1 MIEDQ
6 NSFNKIIINCS
17 IKNDENDQNDDYS
30 KKPLLNN
37 QRGNYSTYLD
47 IQNVKDEKIRKLKLC
62 TILSFSCPMI
72 GVGGMN
78 LISTIYTSYF
88 YTNIVGLR
96 NIHLTLMFLYAF
108 IEIFFSYISHKFK
121 SKCFKTYGKR
131 TSFLLF
137 SAIIQAISFF
147 LFLNPPLKFNSIWHL
162 KLWSYFWS
170 IIFGISWGCSEVA
183 YHSLASQLTY
193 DYDERTRLQLFT
205 WYISVV
211 GSMSCSLLNGL
222 LGSFSEGYTYKEK
235 KKNMFI
241 ITFIYSI
248 LYLCG
253 IFITVLVLINK
264 DYKSKEDFVQL
275 SYANNYKMIKNM
287 FNNRPFILLVICY
300 SFTLLCGA
308 VCCMLLPYFCRYIIE
323 SNFLINWSPLF
334 FTTSMII
341 GIPFWIYINKIL
353 SINEKKYKY
362 ILSSGLLCISLTTCS
377 LVVHKNDDV
386 LFLFFCII
394 GGVTTGSFFSISE
407 SMKGDVIDYNE
418 FLYGIR
424 NYTTYAGIFMCI
436 SNIIAG
442 IGLKLSLYY
451 INIFNDIN
459 SRNGYN
465 KKQFVRAIR
474 SSLCTFICLTFF
486 VILITMFFYPI
497 DKFNHKKILHGIRM
511 RKTGQCVEDP
521 LNPGKI
527 LLPFCKLNNSTFI

>member
-17 IKNDENDQNDDYS
+17 IKNDENDENDDYS

-88 YTNIVGLR
+88 YTNIVGLSTQTVG

-121 SKCFKTYGKR
+121 
-131 TSFLLF
+131 
-137 SAIIQAISFF
+137 ISFF

-394 GGVTTGSFFSISE
+394 GG
-407 SMKGDVIDYNE
+407 
-418 FLYGIR
+418 
-424 NYTTYAGIFMCI
+424 
-436 SNIIAG
+436 
-442 IGLKLSLYY
+442 
-451 INIFNDIN
+451 
-459 SRNGYN
+459 
-465 KKQFVRAIR
+465 
-474 SSLCTFICLTFF
+474 
-486 VILITMFFYPI
+486 
-497 DKFNHKKILHGIRM
+497 KILHGIRM

>member
-1 MIEDQ
+1 
-6 NSFNKIIINCS
+6 
-17 IKNDENDQNDDYS
+17 
-30 KKPLLNN
+30 
-37 QRGNYSTYLD
+37 
-47 IQNVKDEKIRKLKLC
+47 
-62 TILSFSCPMI
+62 
-72 GVGGMN
+72 
-78 LISTIYTSYF
+78 
-88 YTNIVGLR
+88 
-96 NIHLTLMFLYAF
+96 
-108 IEIFFSYISHKFK
+108 
-121 SKCFKTYGKR
+121 
-131 TSFLLF
+131 
-137 SAIIQAISFF
+137 
-147 LFLNPPLKFNSIWHL
+147 
-162 KLWSYFWS
+162 
-170 IIFGISWGCSEVA
+170 
-183 YHSLASQLTY
+183 
-193 DYDERTRLQLFT
+193 
-205 WYISVV
+205 
-211 GSMSCSLLNGL
+211 MSCSLLNGL

-486 VILITMFFYPI
+486 VILITMFF
-497 DKFNHKKILHGIRM
+497 
-511 RKTGQCVEDP
+511 
-521 LNPGKI
+521 
-527 LLPFCKLNNSTFI
+527 LPY